1 MDRMEVCASISPQ
14 EERHPAKLDGSFH
27 FKVLIHTDI
36 IFLSTP
42 LSRRSRHPI
51 ESSGV
56 HALFPEFFPSLLEH
70 LYTQVYINHNDTPHS
85 LMVSRISYS
94 LFAGSVLL

>member
-27 FKVLIHTDI
+27 FKVLIDTDI
-36 IFLSTP
+36 IFLSTS

-51 ESSGV
+51 ESSSV
-56 HALFPEFFPSLLEH
+56 HSLFPESIPSLLGY
-70 LYTQVYINHNDTPHS
+70 LYTQVCINHNDTPQA
-85 LMVSRISYS
+85 LW
-94 LFAGSVLL
+94 